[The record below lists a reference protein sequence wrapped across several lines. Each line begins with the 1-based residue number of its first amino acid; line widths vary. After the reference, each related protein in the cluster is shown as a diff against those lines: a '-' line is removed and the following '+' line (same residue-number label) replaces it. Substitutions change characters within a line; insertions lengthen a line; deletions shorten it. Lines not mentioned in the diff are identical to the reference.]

1 MFTIEQIHEAY
12 GKVRS
17 GEDFPQF
24 AQYLKKIGVTHYDSF
39 VADGIRNYY
48 GTHNYILRGEPKYQ
62 TLKVTTESS
71 AEKLQHAIFIHQQ
84 GQTDYLTFCYQAAE
98 AGVEKWTTH
107 LIEMTV
113 TYFDKMNNK
122 LLVET
127 IPTH

>member
-24 AQYLKKIGVTHYDSF
+24 AQDLKKIGVTHYDSF
-39 VADGIRNYY
+39 VADGITNYY
-48 GTHNYILRGEPKYQ
+48 GTHNHILRGEPKY
-62 TLKVTTESS
+62 TSLKVNHESS
-71 AEKLQHAIFIHQQ
+71 SEKLKGALFIHQQ
-84 GQTDYLTFCYQAAE
+84 GQTDYLTFCNQAAE

-113 TYFDKMNNK
+113 TYYDKRDNK

-127 IPTH
+127 IPNP